1 MKRFVLLMGCMLFLA
16 GCSPTY
22 PKHQLIAS
30 LTELCKKE
38 YGVDVSVQI
47 AGKTLG
53 VMVPLEKLLDST
65 LKLSPDV
72 GDKLD
77 GVILATSR
85 VVLSTDHPLDFYVV
99 VAQDKRI
106 PGIELRLTRYIQDIR
121 RLNYGDLSR
130 TEYTKRMLLDF
141 GIGLGVFSGKE
152 EPFHLEEVR
161 MEQFL
166 ATQIA
171 RRIKTAFEE
180 ESQLKEGFEI
190 KTVHGKFLPHQE
202 AADWGGKEKRFG
214 RFVITLEARE
224 RLMGLLETLG
234 SEDEE
239 RLLGASLEGILDVLQ
254 GYHFSAFDS
263 VEIKLPF
270 LDHSFILGRDVLE
283 LYRRKKIGLAQ
294 LLSPNNFNLPS
305 YDAELLLKK

>member
-1 MKRFVLLMGCMLFLA
+1 MRRFFLFLGCIFFLA
-16 GCSPTY
+16 GCGPTY
-22 PKHQLIAS
+22 PKDKLITS

-38 YGVDVSVQI
+38 YGVDVSVQVV
-47 AGKTLG
+47 GKTLG
-53 VMVPLEKLLDST
+53 VMVPLDKLLDST

-106 PGIELRLTRYIQDIR
+106 PGIELHLTRYIQDIR

-141 GIGLGVFSGKE
+141 GLGLGAFSGKE
-152 EPFHLEEVR
+152 EPFHLEEVQ

-171 RRIKTAFEE
+171 RRMKTAFEE
-180 ESQLKEGFEI
+180 EPKLKEGLEI
-190 KTVHGKFLPHQE
+190 KSVHGKFIPHRE
-202 AADWGGKEKRFG
+202 ASDWGSADKRFG
-214 RFVITLEARE
+214 RFVVTLEARE
-224 RLMGLLETLG
+224 QFIGLLETLG
-234 SEDEE
+234 KEDEE
-239 RLLGASLEGILDVLQ
+239 KLLGISLEIVLEVLQ

-263 VEIKLPF
+263 VEIKFPF
-270 LDHSFILGRDVLE
+270 IDHPFVLGRDVLE
-283 LYRRKKIGLAQ
+283 LYRRKKVGLAE